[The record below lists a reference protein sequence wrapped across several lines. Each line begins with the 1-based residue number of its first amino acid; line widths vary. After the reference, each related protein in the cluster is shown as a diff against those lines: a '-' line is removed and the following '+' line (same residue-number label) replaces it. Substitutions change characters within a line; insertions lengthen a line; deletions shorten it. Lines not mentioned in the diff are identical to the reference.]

1 MIVPCDLYHGG
12 LDNYMIFVGQIAEGT
27 YNFTSTSEPSQII
40 GGLEDER
47 VAEEEQNEYENDDE
61 IHILDGV
68 GPSQRRDEA
77 SSVNQGKFSYPL
89 LLLHFW
95 HVLCLQCFMLIH
107 LIHICMQQCFMLL

>member
-1 MIVPCDLYHGG
+1 MIVPCDLYNGA
-12 LDNYMIFVGQIAEGT
+12 LDNYMIFLGQIAEGT

-47 VAEEEQNEYENDDE
+47 VAGEEQNEYENDDK

-77 SSVNQGKFSYPL
+77 SSVNHNWQTSEVFHKSMK
-89 LLLHFW
+89 H
-95 HVLCLQCFMLIH
+95 CCM
-107 LIHICMQQCFMLL
+107 HIWIK